1 MKLESRPLEREEM
14 AKITATIE
22 ELDRE
27 VHRGLNVPLI
37 IGLGAVTLGSAIHI
51 YHYDASDWSLISKSL
66 ICLCLIIIWLIIEEK
81 YKGRK
86 NRIAG
91 LEALKSMGRSGV
103 VRVCR
108 IQAKRVIAF
117 EEKEDEG
124 VLYLIECDTGKCIY
138 LWDEQY
144 LIPTD
149 GPFPSETIEVYLDDT
164 FKYAVEEKVNCKGKR
179 VDTIT
184 VSGKEK
190 WEYFGHRGFPE
201 DFEMEEKGFDEMLK
215 ALASPIQ
222 NIPLNKG

>member
-81 YKGRK
+81 HKGRK

-164 FKYAVEEKVNCKGKR
+164 FKYALEEKVNCKGKR
-179 VDTIT
+179 VDTIPYPERKNGSI
-184 VSGKEK
+184 SGTGAFPRTLK
-190 WEYFGHRGFPE
+190 WRRRGL
-201 DFEMEEKGFDEMLK
+201 MKC
-215 ALASPIQ
+215 
-222 NIPLNKG
+222 